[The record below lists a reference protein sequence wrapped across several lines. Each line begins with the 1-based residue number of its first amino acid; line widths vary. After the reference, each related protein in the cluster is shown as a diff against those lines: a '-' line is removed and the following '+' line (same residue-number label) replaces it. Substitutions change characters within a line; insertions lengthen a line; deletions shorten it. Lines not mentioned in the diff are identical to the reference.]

1 LMLKNS
7 YISHP
12 SGQLMQVVIVMTEY
26 RLIFIP
32 SINQS
37 EYMRSFHVPDAYLQ
51 VPLSCIERIEREK
64 KQVTSILACD
74 SNGNIMVP
82 NTCHLLFFPFY
93 PLNAR

>member
-64 KQVTSILACD
+64 KQVTSIRHHNVTITITCKD
-74 SNGNIMVP
+74 
-82 NTCHLLFFPFY
+82 TCHLLFFPFY